1 MPVRLHQKP
10 LVVTLVQCSKTVF
23 GMSRSQHFSVRFRM
37 VSTCSAVEIVCE
49 SGSEASSGQYQTF
62 VLSCLV
68 ILCASEEELPL
79 SPCLP
84 VRRRARAICE

>member
-1 MPVRLHQKP
+1 MPVQLHQKP
-10 LVVTLVQCSKTVF
+10 LVVTLVQRSK
-23 GMSRSQHFSVRFRM
+23 
-37 VSTCSAVEIVCE
+37 IVCE